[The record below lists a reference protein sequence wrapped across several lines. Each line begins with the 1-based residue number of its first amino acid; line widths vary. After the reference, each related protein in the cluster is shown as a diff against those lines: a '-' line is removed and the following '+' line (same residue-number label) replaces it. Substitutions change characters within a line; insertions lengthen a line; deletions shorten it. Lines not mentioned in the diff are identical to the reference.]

1 MSAASER
8 RAKREMK
15 TVGAMIALYCR
26 GTHGTERGL
35 CADCTELWSY
45 AQQRVAHCPLIADKP
60 TCVNCPVHCYKPAM
74 RERIKTVK
82 RYSGPRMM
90 WRHPVLAI
98 LHLVDRRRDRSRNPT
113 VRPVPGKSQ

>member
-26 GTHGTERGL
+26 GTHGAERGL
-35 CADCTELWSY
+35 CADCTDLWSY
-45 AQQRVAHCPLIADKP
+45 AQQRVAHCPLLADKP

-74 RERIKTVK
+74 REKIRTVM
-82 RYSGPRMM
+82 RYSGPRMV
-90 WRHPVLAI
+90 WRHPALSVFHFLDGR
-98 LHLVDRRRDRSRNPT
+98 HKSRA
-113 VRPVPGKSQ
+113 RPKP